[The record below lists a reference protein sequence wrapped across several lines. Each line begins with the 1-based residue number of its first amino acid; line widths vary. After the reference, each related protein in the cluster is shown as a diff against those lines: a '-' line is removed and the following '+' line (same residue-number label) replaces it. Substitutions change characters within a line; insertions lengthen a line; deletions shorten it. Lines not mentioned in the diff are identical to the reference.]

1 MKKITFIRH
10 GQSVANAGGV
20 TMPHH
25 AIPLSE
31 LGELQAVALSKLL
44 PEQPSRIITSAF
56 IRAQQTAAPYTKRVG
71 KSAEVH
77 PLAYEFD
84 NFDLNL
90 IAGMN
95 GAQRE
100 PIREA
105 FWKEADPNKRMG
117 PDAETFTEF
126 EQRVQAFLPH
136 LQELPDQTLIFGHGM
151 WIGMLIWK
159 LLGFSASDTL
169 GMSSFRRFQTGL
181 PMPNCAVYHLTEAAP
196 RNWHAR
202 VDELLIRK
210 LRDVEIGQP

>member
-31 LGELQAVALSKLL
+31 LGELQAEALSTLL
-44 PEQPSRIITSAF
+44 PEQPSRIITSSF

-71 KSAEVH
+71 RSAEVH

-105 FWKEADPNKRMG
+105 FCKEADPNKRMG
-117 PDAETFTEF
+117 RR
-126 EQRVQAFLPH
+126 QKHSLN
-136 LQELPDQTLIFGHGM
+136 
-151 WIGMLIWK
+151 
-159 LLGFSASDTL
+159 SNNASKH
-169 GMSSFRRFQTGL
+169 FYRICK
-181 PMPNCAVYHLTEAAP
+181 NCQIKP
-196 RNWHAR
+196 
-202 VDELLIRK
+202 
-210 LRDVEIGQP
+210 